1 MDENEIKST
10 GGDETQA
17 SENLIRSTK
26 QKEWKNYK
34 LKYNVPL
41 NSLNMKDIIAIF
53 NNKKSIVEYVVI
65 HKNNIYIFLNK
76 SMYIFI
82 FIFIMYIS
90 FF

>member
-1 MDENEIKST
+1 MDENEIEST
-10 GGDETQA
+10 GGDGTQA

-26 QKEWKNYK
+26 QIKWTNFK

-41 NSLNMKDIIAIF
+41 NSVNMKDIIAVF
-53 NNKKSIVEYVVI
+53 NSKDSLVEYAVI
-65 HKNNIYIFLNK
+65 RENIIYIFLNT